1 MRFCKHK
8 TNGSFGENK
17 LLPDVRAQTYGDKVM
32 CKYCKPGNS
41 KIIGEWKPDRIS
53 VQIKQDEINSNK
65 HNLIIAIGAFEYIEE
80 INFCPMCGRKLTND

>member
-1 MRFCKHK
+1 
-8 TNGSFGENK
+8 
-17 LLPDVRAQTYGDKVM
+17 M
-32 CKYCKPGNS
+32 CKYCEPGNS

-80 INFCPMCGRKLTND
+80 INFCPMCGRKLSEEK